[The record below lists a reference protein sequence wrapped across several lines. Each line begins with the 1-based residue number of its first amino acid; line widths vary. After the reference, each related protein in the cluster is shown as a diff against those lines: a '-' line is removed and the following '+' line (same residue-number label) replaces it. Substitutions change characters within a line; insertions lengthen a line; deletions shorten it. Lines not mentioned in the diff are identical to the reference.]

1 MIEVKASGRTEE
13 FRDPYQAAM
22 WLLEQCSS
30 SDLKCLD
37 GALPKIKS
45 YVAGAEVAER
55 VAKGLPPI
63 PEAA

>member
-1 MIEVKASGRTEE
+1 VDLANNTVEM
-13 FRDPYQAAM
+13 
-22 WLLEQCSS
+22 